1 MADGFKAR
9 ARVEMLVWN
18 TFLNDARVFNEAQT
32 LAQAGYVVTVNA
44 LAAPG
49 VAPDFERLAAGF
61 DVRRFGGRHGSRQL
75 AAKKSRGKSS
85 FLGLVLRA
93 LSRLGAQLTMLVSV
107 CRARPNVVHAHDV
120 NMLPLAWLA
129 TCWCRAALVY
139 DAHEIS
145 SHREGYRSIRPLV
158 AWLERK
164 IMPRAFGAITTT
176 DARSKFF
183 ARAYKVPRP
192 LVLQNRPRHY
202 CAQGSDRI
210 RTELGWDRQW
220 PVVIYQGGQQP
231 GRGLSLLVQAMA
243 QVPEAYLVMV
253 GGGPL
258 HDALRAQA
266 SELGLEER
274 VRFVPTVPLGEL
286 PSYTA
291 SADIGVQPIENTCL
305 NHYTTDSN
313 KLFEYV
319 QAGLPVVASDLPEI
333 RRVVREHDLGVL
345 VPEGDSVALAA
356 ALRDLVGDEGKRQYY
371 AVQSRKAASVLNW
384 ESQEHE
390 LLALYE
396 RVLSNRA
403 ST

>member
-1 MADGFKAR
+1 
-9 ARVEMLVWN
+9 MLVWN

-32 LAQAGYVVTVNA
+32 LAQAGYAVTVNA

-49 VAPDFERLAAGF
+49 AAEEFERLAAGF
-61 DVRRFGGRHGSRQL
+61 VVRRFGARHGSRQL
-75 AAKKSRGKSS
+75 AAEKSRGKSS
-85 FLGLVLRA
+85 FPGLLLLA
-93 LSRLGAQLTMLVSV
+93 LSRLGAQLGMLVSV
-107 CRARPNVVHAHDV
+107 CRARPDVVHAHDV

-129 TCWCRAALVY
+129 ARWCRAALVY

-145 SHREGYRSIRPLV
+145 THREGYRSIRPLV

-164 IMPRAFGAITTT
+164 IMPRASGTITTT
-176 DARSKFF
+176 DARSRFF
-183 ARAYKVPRP
+183 ARAYKVHRP

-202 CAQGSDRI
+202 CTQGSDHI

-231 GRGLSLLVQAMA
+231 GRGLSLLVKAMA

-258 HDALRAQA
+258 HGALRAQA
-266 SELGLEER
+266 SELGLEQR
-274 VRFVPTVPLGEL
+274 VRFVPTVPLAEL
-286 PSYTA
+286 PRYTA

>member
-1 MADGFKAR
+1 MADGFTAGK
-9 ARVEMLVWN
+9 RVEMLVWN

-32 LAQAGYVVTVNA
+32 LAQAGYTVTVNA

-49 VAPDFERLAAGF
+49 VTEEFERLAAGF
-61 DVRRFGGRHGSRQL
+61 AVRRFGARHGSSQL

-85 FLGLVLRA
+85 FPGLLLLA
-93 LSRLGAQLTMLVSV
+93 LSRLGTQLGMLVSV
-107 CRARPNVVHAHDV
+107 CRARPDVVHAHDV

-129 TCWCRAALVY
+129 ARWCRAALVY

-145 SHREGYRSIRPLV
+145 THREGYRSIRPLV

-164 IMPRAFGAITTT
+164 IMPRASGTITTT
-176 DARSKFF
+176 DARSRFF

-210 RTELGWDRQW
+210 RTDLGWDLQW
-220 PVVIYQGGQQP
+220 PVLIYQGGQQP

-258 HDALRAQA
+258 HSALCAQA
-266 SELGLEER
+266 SELGLEQR
-274 VRFVPTVPLGEL
+274 VRFVPTVPLADL
-286 PSYTA
+286 PRYTA
-291 SADIGVQPIENTCL
+291 AADIGVQPIENTCL

-333 RRVVREHDLGVL
+333 RRIVRQHDLGLL
-345 VPEGDSVALAA
+345 VPAGNGEALAE
-356 ALRDLVGDEGKRQYY
+356 ALRRMVADVRLRQHH
-371 AVQSRKAASVLNW
+371 AQRARSAAAELSW
-384 ESQEHE
+384 EEQEH
-390 LLALYE
+390 LLIDLYR
-396 RVLSNRA
+396 RVLS
-403 ST
+403 